1 MSSSSDP
8 RDTYEEI
15 ALHIR
20 VSREEEQVGEV
31 EPFDVKNLI
40 HDLKVKGVDG
50 VADQLERL
58 GLKVKVPVRD
68 IPSTLDQGGDLAAK
82 DGCISNPGGPSC

>member
-1 MSSSSDP
+1 MPSSSDA
-8 RDTYEEI
+8 RDEYEEI

-20 VSREEEQVGEV
+20 VSREEPVGEV

-40 HDLKVKGVDG
+40 HELKSKGVDG

-68 IPSTLDQGGDLAAK
+68 IPETLDQGGDLAAK